1 MAKMFYS
8 LREAAEKLGV
18 STDEVR
24 AKIERGELSEF
35 RSGDELVV
43 KREQVDMLAGDTGD
57 GLGLDLSGEVGEE
70 IGLSDSVLEDDAP
83 IIDTGHDSLVIGLDD
98 SASDEIG
105 LSNDDDNLSGS
116 FGLGDSAGDAMLAD
130 SAGGSLGLD
139 DDLTTPAK
147 VGSTSGGTPM
157 DSGIG
162 LGGSGLGGSG
172 MGGSGKGGSSIG
184 LAGSG
189 MGLGG
194 SGVISLASEASGS
207 GMEIESPKDQTG
219 ISIFDDGL
227 ESVDSSEATLVTDA
241 TAFDDAAGSGSGLL
255 DLTRE
260 GDDTSLGVDLLDDG
274 YGGAGTD
281 EEANAG
287 TGAGGALF
295 ETAAVGAGEADLA
308 QAAPMMVFQE
318 AYDGAGSGLVGGL
331 ALGIVCAM
339 LVIGSIVFMTLVG
352 QPGTRIIEQL
362 GGTQNI
368 GIGEV
373 PIAVLAAAGVM
384 VLGGIV
390 GLVLGKRG

>member
-8 LREAAEKLGV
+8 LQEAAQKLGV

-43 KREQVDMLAGDTGD
+43 KREQVDMLAGDTGGD

-98 SASDEIG
+98 SAGDQIG
-105 LSNDDDNLSGS
+105 LSDDDDLGGS

-147 VGSTSGGTPM
+147 VGSTSGATPA
-157 DSGIG
+157 DSAIGLGGSGIG
-162 LGGSGLGGSG
+162 LGGSGLG
-172 MGGSGKGGSSIG
+172 I
-184 LAGSG
+184 
-189 MGLGG
+189 GG

-207 GMEIESPKDQTG
+207 GMEIQSPKDQTG

-241 TAFDDAAGSGSGLL
+241 TAFDDSAGSGSGLL

-274 YGGAGTD
+274 YGGAGGGD
-281 EEANAG
+281 EDARAG

-295 ETAAVGAGEADLA
+295 ETAAIGAGEADLA

-352 QPGTRIIEQL
+352 QPGTRIIDQL

-368 GIGEV
+368 GVGEV
-373 PIAVLAAAGVM
+373 PVAVLGAAGVM
-384 VLGGIV
+384 VLGAII
-390 GLVLGKRG
+390 GLVLGKRS

>member
-1 MAKMFYS
+1 MDRAGEPIAMAKMFYS

-57 GLGLDLSGEVGEE
+57 GLGLDLSGEVSEE

-98 SASDEIG
+98 SASESLG
-105 LSNDDDNLSGS
+105 LSDDEAGGS
-116 FGLGDSAGDAMLAD
+116 FGLGDSAGDELLSD

-139 DDLTTPAK
+139 DELTTPAK
-147 VGSTSGGTPM
+147 VGSTSGATPA
-157 DSGIG
+157 DSAIG
-162 LGGSGLGGSG
+162 LGGSN
-172 MGGSGKGGSSIG
+172 IG

-189 MGLGG
+189 LGIGG

-260 GDDTSLGVDLLDDG
+260 GDDTSLGVDLTDDG
-274 YGGAGTD
+274 YGGGGD
-281 EEANAG
+281 EEAAAAPG
-287 TGAGGALF
+287 EGGGLF
-295 ETAAVGAGEADLA
+295 ETTAVGAGESDLA